1 MTLNFN
7 AVGGGVGVDCNVVV
21 LAVVAVVAP
30 LAAVIVVIVAVD
42 YAPFK

>member
-21 LAVVAVVAP
+21 LAVVAS
-30 LAAVIVVIVAVD
+30 LAAVIVAVD